1 MLASLLM
8 SFFVNNLRVSFP
20 RTASYLSL
28 LLSTFFSL
36 LIYYFTSKAFAKS
49 FFDSESGYFEYIL
62 VGELSLLVV
71 SSSLYNS
78 THLIRSWKSKG
89 IFDYVLSSQASTAK
103 TITLQLISTLARDLA
118 MVALQLAMAYAFF
131 DLSLSLS
138 KIAVILFYPLLALP
152 LFICLG
158 FISLSLILYFG
169 RGGAVVTTLTNVFS
183 FLSGVFFP
191 ISVLPSYLHGLSLH
205 NPFSAV
211 LFPVRNFLVQTGF
224 EQLLID
230 SWPLLLWTIGCAGI
244 AVICFKISL
253 AEYLKDNNRFSFDY

>member
-8 SFFVNNLRVSFP
+8 SLFVNNLRVSFP
-20 RTASYLSL
+20 RAASYISL

-62 VGELSLLVV
+62 VGELSLLVI

-78 THLIRSWKSKG
+78 THLIRSWKTKG
-89 IFDYVLSSQASTAK
+89 IFDYLLSSKVSTVK
-103 TITLQLISTLARDLA
+103 TISLQLISTLARDLS
-118 MVALQLAMAYAFF
+118 MVILQLTLAYAIFG
-131 DLSLSLS
+131 LSLSLS
-138 KIAVILFYPLLALP
+138 KMAVLIFYPLLALP

-169 RGGAVVTTLTNVFS
+169 RGGAVGTTLTNVFS

-191 ISVLPSYLHGLSLH
+191 ISFLPSYLQGLSFH
-205 NPFSAV
+205 NPFSVV
-211 LFPVRNFLVQTGF
+211 LLPIRSFLAHSEF
-224 EQLLID
+224 EQLLVA
-230 SWPLLLWTIGCAGI
+230 SWPILIWTMASAVI
-244 AVICFKISL
+244 AVLCFKVSL
-253 AEYLKDNNRFSFDY
+253 AEYRKDNNRFSFDY